1 MAGRA
6 SFLMQKELRMPDME
20 KPNARGPSPGEKAK
34 KALGK
39 KLNRPAK
46 PPPTMPGRKAK
57 KNEPLA
63 RRTSD
68 EVDDL

>member
-1 MAGRA
+1 MAK
-6 SFLMQKELRMPDME
+6 LE
-20 KPNARGPSPGEKAK
+20 KPNARGPAASEKAQ

-63 RRTSD
+63 RRVTD
-68 EVDDL
+68 EVDDLR

>member
-1 MAGRA
+1 M
-6 SFLMQKELRMPDME
+6 SNVE
-20 KPNARGPSPGEKAK
+20 KPHPHGPSPGDKAQ

-46 PPPTMPGRKAK
+46 PPPTMPGRKAA

-63 RRTSD
+63 RRTTD
-68 EVDDL
+68 EVHDL

>member
-1 MAGRA
+1 MKDLAMA
-6 SFLMQKELRMPDME
+6 EME
-20 KPNARGPSPGEKAK
+20 KPNARGPSPGNKAQ
-34 KALGK
+34 KALGN

-63 RRTSD
+63 RRVTD
-68 EVDDL
+68 EVDDV

>member
-1 MAGRA
+1 MKDLAMA
-6 SFLMQKELRMPDME
+6 EME
-20 KPNARGPSPGEKAK
+20 KPNARGPSPGNKAQ
-34 KALGK
+34 KALGN

-63 RRTSD
+63 RRVTD

>member
-1 MAGRA
+1 MA
-6 SFLMQKELRMPDME
+6 EME
-20 KPNARGPSPGEKAK
+20 KPNARGPSAGNKAQ
-34 KALGK
+34 KALGN

-63 RRTSD
+63 RRVTD

>member
-1 MAGRA
+1 
-6 SFLMQKELRMPDME
+6 MPDQE
-20 KPNARGPSPGEKAK
+20 EPDASGPAPGEKAQK
-34 KALGK
+34 SPEQ

-46 PPPTMPGRKAK
+46 TPPTIPGRKLE

-63 RRTSD
+63 RRVTD

>member
-1 MAGRA
+1 MAK
-6 SFLMQKELRMPDME
+6 LE
-20 KPNARGPSPGEKAK
+20 KPNARGPTPSGKARK
-34 KALGK
+34 VLGN

-46 PPPTMPGRKAK
+46 SPPTMPGRKAK

-63 RRTSD
+63 RRVTD

>member
-1 MAGRA
+1 MAN
-6 SFLMQKELRMPDME
+6 ME
-20 KPNARGPSPGEKAK
+20 KPNSRGPTPGEKAQ

-46 PPPTMPGRKAK
+46 PTPTMPGRKAE

-63 RRTSD
+63 RRVTD
-68 EVDDL
+68 EVNDL

>member
-1 MAGRA
+1 MDAI
-6 SFLMQKELRMPDME
+6 E
-20 KPNARGPSPGEKAK
+20 KPDAHGSPEEKARK
-34 KALGK
+34 SLGN

-46 PPPTMPGRKAK
+46 PPPTFPGKKAE

-63 RRTSD
+63 RRVTD

>member
-1 MAGRA
+1 MA
-6 SFLMQKELRMPDME
+6 EME
-20 KPNARGPSPGEKAK
+20 KPNARGPSPGNKAQ
-34 KALGK
+34 KALGN

-63 RRTSD
+63 RRVTD
-68 EVDDL
+68 EVDDV

>member
-1 MAGRA
+1 MA
-6 SFLMQKELRMPDME
+6 EME
-20 KPNARGPSPGEKAK
+20 KPNARGPRPSEKAQ

-46 PPPTMPGRKAK
+46 PPPTMPGKKAE

-63 RRTSD
+63 RRVTD
-68 EVDDL
+68 EVDEI

>member
-1 MAGRA
+1 MD
-6 SFLMQKELRMPDME
+6 EME
-20 KPNARGPSPGEKAK
+20 KPDVQGLPSEKARA
-34 KALGK
+34 ALGE

-46 PPPTMPGRKAK
+46 PPPTFPGKEAG

-63 RRTSD
+63 RRVTD

>member
-1 MAGRA
+1 MD
-6 SFLMQKELRMPDME
+6 EME
-20 KPNARGPSPGEKAK
+20 KPTARGPSPSSKAH
-34 KALGK
+34 KALGE

-46 PPPTMPGRKAK
+46 PPPTLPGGKVE

-63 RRTSD
+63 RRVTD

>member
-1 MAGRA
+1 
-6 SFLMQKELRMPDME
+6 MPKME
-20 KPNARGPSPGEKAK
+20 KPNARGHRPSEKAQ

-46 PPPTMPGRKAK
+46 PPPTMPGKKAE

-63 RRTSD
+63 RRTTD
-68 EVDDL
+68 EVHDL